1 MLRTIIDGKDR
12 LHRNFDG
19 LEEGDAM
26 ARARREEEGAGRK
39 PVPGVRNVLG
49 EVPLQMELREAS
61 DALALL
67 DTLQS
72 GT

>member
-1 MLRTIIDGKDR
+1 
-12 LHRNFDG
+12 
-19 LEEGDAM
+19 M